1 MKRIYSAANLPDA
14 HIIAGLLGQ
23 AGVSARVFNENAQGG
38 VGEIPFVHAW
48 PEVWLEDEADT
59 ERALEL
65 IRGFEQGKD
74 TEGQVACPAC
84 GESNPGNF
92 EVCWKC
98 GAQLAD

>member
-14 HIIAGLLGQ
+14 HIIVGLLGQ
-23 AGVSARVFNENAQGG
+23 AGIAARVFNENAQGG

-48 PEVWLEDEADT
+48 PEVWLEEETDS